1 MTPAPRKSTRWYR
14 VARWLA
20 AAALAVPA
28 VQALAAAPASA
39 LPAGWAQVSAGDA
52 HTCAVGTDR
61 SLWCWGANDHGQLGI
76 GTQVDSAVPVRVNGS
91 WRSVSAGWS
100 HTCALSAAGTR
111 YCWGYNGSS
120 NLGLGD
126 QADRLAPRRVVGEPG
141 WSSISVG
148 NALGCGVRA
157 DGLGACWGRGTPG
170 GQATLPVLVGK
181 QTWRSLSAQS
191 DNDHVCG
198 VTTAG
203 VRFCWGV
210 NAQGQLGL
218 GDTVSRSAPTRVVG
232 EGTWA
237 SVAAGGY
244 HTCGI
249 RSTGALQCWG
259 EEPAFDTLRPV
270 TVSPV
275 TTWASVSSGQGGY
288 CAVTTAS
295 NLYCAPARG
304 QLALTASQIA
314 SVDLATSGEGAHACA
329 VSIAARLY
337 CWGANDSGQ
346 LGLGFAGGRV
356 LAPTLVS

>member
-1 MTPAPRKSTRWYR
+1 MTPAPRTPTRWYR

-20 AAALAVPA
+20 AAALVVPA
-28 VQALAAAPASA
+28 VAALTAAPAAA

-52 HTCAVGTDR
+52 HTCAVGQDKT
-61 SLWCWGANDHGQLGI
+61 LWCWGENNRGQLGV
-76 GTQVDSAVPVRVNGS
+76 GTQVDSAVPVKVPGS
-91 WRSVSAGWS
+91 WRSVSAGWR
-100 HTCALSAAGTR
+100 HTCAVSNAGNR
-111 YCWGYNGSS
+111 YCWGYNGAS

-126 QADRLAPRRVVGEPG
+126 QVDRLTPQRVLGEPT
-141 WSSISVG
+141 WSSVSVG
-148 NALGCGVRA
+148 NALGCGVRT
-157 DGLGACWGRGTPG
+157 DGRGYCWGQGAPG
-170 GQATLPVLVGK
+170 GPAALPALAGPQA
-181 QTWRSLSAQS
+181 WRSLSAQS

-218 GDTVSRSAPTRVVG
+218 GDTVSRSAPTRVIG
-232 EGTWA
+232 EGSWA

-249 RSTGALQCWG
+249 RSTGVLQCWG
-259 EEPAFDTLRPV
+259 EEPAFGTLRPV
-270 TVSPV
+270 TVSPLV
-275 TTWASVSSGQGGY
+275 TWASVSSGQGGY
-288 CAVTTAS
+288 CAISAAS
-295 NLYCAPARG
+295 NLYCAAAHG
-304 QLALTASQIA
+304 QLALTAAQMA
-314 SVDLATSGEGAHACA
+314 SVDLATSGEGDHVCA

-356 LAPTLVS
+356 LVPTLVS